1 MPSIDD
7 FLCFIRVLE
16 NDPILFDVLLLFVV
30 GHANES
36 RCICGSNHHR
46 RHDGANFHDNVMG
59 TQATVAIVAQ
69 TLQAR
74 IPKQTNIFD
83 ADIGIVVVLVVVIG
97 CIIHQ
102 RVVDKLDE
110 NVISIDNI
118 VTVTVTFGRRRR
130 HKMDNLLSGFP
141 IEMGDFVDGGDLVLV
156 FVAAGF
162 IDFVVDV
169 TDTHRQYG
177 WGFVVSIV
185 VMVDAVKTQR
195 GSGRN
200 KSGSDF
206 GVPFVLNE

>member
-36 RCICGSNHHR
+36 RCICVAGGRNYR

-59 TQATVAIVAQ
+59 TQATVAIIAQ

-110 NVISIDNI
+110 NVISIVII
-118 VTVTVTFGRRRR
+118 VTVTVGR
-130 HKMDNLLSGFP
+130 
-141 IEMGDFVDGGDLVLV
+141 
-156 FVAAGF
+156 
-162 IDFVVDV
+162 
-169 TDTHRQYG
+169 
-177 WGFVVSIV
+177 
-185 VMVDAVKTQR
+185 
-195 GSGRN
+195 
-200 KSGSDF
+200 
-206 GVPFVLNE
+206 